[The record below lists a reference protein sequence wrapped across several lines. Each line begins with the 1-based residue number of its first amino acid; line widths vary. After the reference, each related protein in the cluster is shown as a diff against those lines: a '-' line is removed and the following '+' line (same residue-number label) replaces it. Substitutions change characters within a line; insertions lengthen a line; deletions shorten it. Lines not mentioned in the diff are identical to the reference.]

1 MKQVYRVGGYV
12 KLAKLWE
19 KKRASAMACHAAYFE
34 ARCRN
39 DDAMRLVDIY
49 VDITGNKQVY
59 KRLQMVRLLKACLE
73 GQIDTIVT
81 PTRAYLAP
89 NTEEFCYLIRFI
101 LDMPG
106 RVDIVTDDDDY
117 RVDTILN
124 VEDQRE
130 SLYEMA
136 SRFIRLKPDAYEQW
150 KKQIMKAIDGCQE
163 KCNGGENRAEPGNG
177 RYSG

>member
-39 DDAMRLVDIY
+39 DDEMRIVDIY

-59 KRLQMVRLLKACLE
+59 KRPQMIRLLKACIE
-73 GQIDTIVT
+73 GHIDTIVT
-81 PTRAYLAP
+81 PTKAYLAP

-101 LDMPG
+101 LDMP
-106 RVDIVTDDDDY
+106 RRIDIVTDDDDY

-136 SRFIRLKPDAYEQW
+136 SRFIRLKPDVYEHW
-150 KKQIMKAIDGCQE
+150 KEQITKAIDGCQE
-163 KCNGGENRAEPGNG
+163 KCNVGEDRAEPGNG
-177 RYSG
+177 